1 MQKNQA
7 QVLGD
12 TDIYEINPEVKRYSL
27 LDAGFV
33 EGKNGHFKL
42 QRPIS
47 GSSPYDARYLLKIT
61 ISEEYTHLRMA
72 ITDKSGL
79 HNSNIYK
86 GKDTKSEIDDYKFM
100 MNFLEE
106 KDILIKK

>member
-1 MQKNQA
+1 MEKNQA

-12 TDIYEINPEVKRYSL
+12 NDIYEINPDVKKYSL

-33 EGKNGHFKL
+33 EGRNDHFKL

-47 GSSPYDARYLLKIT
+47 GTSPYDARYLLKIT
-61 ISEEYTHLRMA
+61 ISEGFYHLKMA

-79 HNSNIYK
+79 HNLNIYK

-100 MNFLEE
+100 MNFLQE
-106 KDILIKK
+106 KNIVIKK

>member
-1 MQKNQA
+1 MEKNQA

-12 TDIYEINPEVKRYSL
+12 KDIYEISPEVKRYSL

-33 EGKNGHFKL
+33 EGRNGHFKL
-42 QRPIS
+42 SRPIS
-47 GSSPYDARYLLKIT
+47 GSSPYDARFLLKIT
-61 ISEEYTHLRMA
+61 VSDEFSRLRMS

-79 HNSNIYK
+79 HNLNIYK

-106 KDILIKK
+106 KNILIKK

>member
-12 TDIYEINPEVKRYSL
+12 TDIYEIAPDIKKYSL

-33 EGKNGHFKL
+33 EGRNDHFKL
-42 QRPIS
+42 ERPIS
-47 GSSPYDARYLLKIT
+47 GTSPYDARFLLKIS
-61 ISEEYTHLRMA
+61 ISEGFSHLRMS

-79 HNSNIYK
+79 HNINIYK
-86 GKDTKSEIDDYKFM
+86 AKDTKSEIDDYKFM

-106 KDILIKK
+106 KNILIKK